1 MVYNIF
7 DTNDITVLTIYP
19 QFSFLKQIISVLT
32 NIANKANDSLAQNS
46 PEIKIEAYRINKM
59 LRL

>member
-19 QFSFLKQIISVLT
+19 QFSFFFKQISVLT
-32 NIANKANDSLAQNS
+32 NIANKACNSLAQ
-46 PEIKIEAYRINKM
+46 I
-59 LRL
+59 RLKLK